1 MLITESQMGYGY
13 GGSTNAL
20 RLLDNMYYLSEEESR
35 YSPAMVPIVE
45 NTQVGA
51 NLIRLEDLLAFGE
64 SNGINDLGYAL
75 QLVCETSNVSP
86 NTIALTVQEDTVC
99 ADPDVASLVSGIMNE
114 GVRIA
119 AVPMRYCTEAW
130 VVDKAVTSLINNW
143 DSTML
148 DAVVNEDYRT
158 FLEAEAES
166 GTTKAET
173 GTGEQPKADEAAPD
187 DKGKDVK
194 KDEKE
199 ADGLMDKLKKNINK
213 GRAWFARI
221 ALRINQWA
229 MRVNEKI
236 KEEVAKNNDKKASLW
251 QKIKSKLLQALSWI
265 SEKFA
270 GLAIGDKF
278 KDTSVAGEGNFQ
290 SKDYK
295 FGDKA
300 ATGTYDSYLQQS
312 KNYKWGFDN
321 K

>member
-13 GGSTNAL
+13 GGTNAL
-20 RLLDNMYYLSEEESR
+20 RLLDNMHYLSEEESR

-99 ADPDVASLVSGIMNE
+99 IDPEVASLVSGIMNE

-130 VVDKAVTSLINNW
+130 IIDEAMEALINYDNP
-143 DSTML
+143 TML
-148 DAVVNEDYRT
+148 DAIMHEDYMT
-158 FLEAEAES
+158 FLQEEEKKTEADKTEA
-166 GTTKAET
+166 
-173 GTGEQPKADEAAPD
+173 PKDEN
-187 DKGKDVK
+187 KNK
-194 KDEKE
+194 KDDTEKSKKE

-213 GRAWFARI
+213 GRAWFSRML
-221 ALRINQWA
+221 LRLNQWA
-229 MRVNEKI
+229 MKINDKI
-236 KEEVAKNNDKKASLW
+236 KDEVAKNDDKKASLW
-251 QKIKSKLLQALSWI
+251 QQIKSKVLQAISWI

-278 KDTSVAGEGNFQ
+278 KDKAVAGEGDFQ
-290 SKDYK
+290 GKDYK
-295 FGDKA
+295 FGNKA
-300 ATGTYDSYLQQS
+300 ATGTYDNYLQQS